1 MDTIVLAS
9 RSPRRREI
17 LNRLHIPY
25 IVFGVDVDEKI
36 KSVLRV
42 KSSVISISNEKVNTA
57 AGYFSN
63 GLVIGI
69 DTVVYFNRKV
79 LGKPVDI
86 DQAYKFLRMLSGN
99 RHYVFSGITVKDIT
113 RGISRSSC
121 SVTEVCF
128 TKMTDGEIKQYLE
141 IDEWNGKAGG
151 YAIQGQA
158 ALYIESLSGSYYNVM
173 GLPVE
178 ELYRLLKK
186 FNYFESDGIYRPV
199 KKQ

>member
-36 KSVLRV
+36 KSVRRV

-86 DQAYKFLRMLSGN
+86 DQAHKFLRMLSGN

-113 RGISRSSC
+113 RGIRRSSC

-151 YAIQGQA
+151 YAIQGKA

-186 FNYFESDGIYRPV
+186 FNYFKSDGIYRPV